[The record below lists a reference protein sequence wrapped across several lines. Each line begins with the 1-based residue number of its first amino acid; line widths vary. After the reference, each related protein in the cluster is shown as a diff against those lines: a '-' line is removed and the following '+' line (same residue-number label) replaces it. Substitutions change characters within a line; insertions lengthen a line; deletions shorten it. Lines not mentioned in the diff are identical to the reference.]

1 MGNTTLHSGMGIG
14 PLGALAGEIRSKWG
28 WFVALGVALL
38 ILGLFAFSNV
48 LVATFVSVI
57 YVGVVMIVGGVAQ
70 IFLAFQVRTWGG
82 FFFWLLSGLLYGA
95 AGLFAFYNPLLAAGV
110 VTLFLAG
117 AMVVAGALRIALG
130 VRSRPLG
137 GWGWVVASGV
147 TTLLVGIIVA
157 VGWPANTLWVLGL
170 FLAIDL
176 TFQGASALIF
186 GLTLKSAR

>member
-1 MGNTTLHSGMGIG
+1 MGTTMRSSMGFG
-14 PLGALAGEIRSKWG
+14 PLGALAGEVRSKWG

-48 LVATFVSVI
+48 LAATFASVI
-57 YVGVVMIVGGVAQ
+57 YVGVVMLVGGIAQ
-70 IFLAFQVRTWGG
+70 IFLAFRVRTWGG

-95 AGLFAFYNPLLAAGV
+95 AGVLAFYNPVLAAGV
-110 VTLFLAG
+110 LTLFLA
-117 AMVVAGALRIALG
+117 ASMVVAGALRMALG

-147 TTLLVGIIVA
+147 ITLLVGIIVA
-157 VGWPANTLWVLGL
+157 AGWPANTLWVLGL

-176 TFQGASALIF
+176 TFQGASALLF
-186 GLTLKSAR
+186 GLTLRSAR